1 MLVDI
6 ITLIVG
12 IVLMLLAIALSF
24 AIWGKIVDKAYDY
37 LERLLGENIS
47 GLISTILL
55 ILFVIAVVTDLI
67 RA

>member
-1 MLVDI
+1 MDV

-12 IVLMLLAIALSF
+12 IVIMLLAIALSF

-37 LERLLGENIS
+37 LEKLLGENIA

-55 ILFVIAVVTDLI
+55 ILFVIVVVTDLI
-67 RA
+67 RP

>member
-1 MLVDI
+1 MDI

-24 AIWGKIVDKAYDY
+24 AIWGKIVDKACDY
-37 LERLLGENIS
+37 LEKLLGENIT
-47 GLISTILL
+47 GLISVIIL
-55 ILFVIAVVTDLI
+55 ILFAIAVVIDLI

>member
-1 MLVDI
+1 MDVLAI
-6 ITLIVG
+6 IVG

-24 AIWGKIVDKAYDY
+24 AIWGKIVDKAYVY

-55 ILFVIAVVTDLI
+55 ILFVITVVIDMV
-67 RA
+67 RP

>member
-1 MLVDI
+1 MDI

-24 AIWGKIVDKAYDY
+24 AIWGKMVDKAFDY
-37 LERLLGENIS
+37 LEKLLGENIA
-47 GLISTILL
+47 GLISVIIL
-55 ILFVIAVVTDLI
+55 ISFTIAVVIDLI

>member
-1 MLVDI
+1 MDVLAI
-6 ITLIVG
+6 IVG

-55 ILFVIAVVTDLI
+55 ILFVITVVIDMV
-67 RA
+67 RP